1 MYTLASIALIEDSL
15 QIDIHALQETK
26 FSPHVLAVV
35 LYAGLLDQHPEVTF
49 QEVKGIV
56 KKDPKAVFHFA
67 QAALSKSVPKIE
79 EKEEATKE
87 DKDEAP
93 VTHWEYWER
102 LVSLLRIHPRE
113 AERMTPREIAEAAKA
128 YRESRKEDL
137 KLVAFH
143 LVHIINMFSS
153 KKVTISDLIE
163 PSQDEDDDGN
173 AMDFEAGFDELWL
186 RREAHRL
193 AKEEASENA

>member
-49 QEVKGIV
+49 QEVQGIV
-56 KKDPKAVFHFA
+56 KKDAKAVFHFA
-67 QAALSKSVPKIE
+67 QKALSKSVPKIE

-87 DKDEAP
+87 EDKAT

-163 PSQDEDDDGN
+163 PSQDEDDGN

-186 RREAHRL
+186 KREAHRL
-193 AKEEASENA
+193 AKEEASDDA

>member
-49 QEVKGIV
+49 QEVQGIV

-67 QAALSKSVPKIE
+67 QVALSKSVPKVE

-87 DKDEAP
+87 KDESP

-102 LVSLLRIHPRE
+102 LASLLRIHPRE

-153 KKVTISDLIE
+153 KKVTINDLIE
-163 PSQDEDDDGN
+163 PSQDEDDGN
-173 AMDFEAGFDELWL
+173 AMDFEAGFDEVWE

-193 AKEEASENA
+193 AKEEASNDA